1 MKIFMGRQHT
11 FYSYYLVAA
20 CVAVFLL
27 QLAFTPASMLDKD
40 WFTYLFAVT
49 PSLVLSQP
57 WTLVTAMFMHGDWTH
72 LFFNMFALYM
82 FGPYLEYKIGGKR
95 FLGLYFATG
104 IIGNAGYALL
114 SPSAFIP
121 GLGASGAIYGVMG
134 ALAILEPNL
143 EVYLFAITPMP
154 LWMVMFFWTLVSLW
168 GTLSLA
174 GGIGYSAHLA
184 GVVAG
189 GAYAYWLKK
198 KNAKLLDSY
207 GLDY

>member
-1 MKIFMGRQHT
+1 
-11 FYSYYLVAA
+11 
-20 CVAVFLL
+20 VAVFLL
-27 QLAFTPASMLDKD
+27 QLAFTPASPTAPD

-57 WTLVTAMFMHGDWTH
+57 WTLVSAMFMHGDWTH

-104 IIGNAGYALL
+104 IIGNIGYALL

-121 GLGASGAIYGVMG
+121 GLGASGAIYGIMG

-143 EVYLFAITPMP
+143 EVYLFFITPLP

>member
-1 MKIFMGRQHT
+1 MARQYT
-11 FYSYYLVAA
+11 FYSHYLVAA

-27 QLAFTPASMLDKD
+27 QMAFTPASPAEAD
-40 WFTYLFAVT
+40 WFTRLFAIT
-49 PSLVLSQP
+49 PSLLISQP
-57 WTLVTAMFMHGDWTH
+57 WTLVTAIFMHGDLTH

-104 IIGNAGYALL
+104 IIGNIGYALL

-134 ALAILEPNL
+134 ALAILEPNM
-143 EVYLFAITPMP
+143 EVFLFFITPMP

>member
-1 MKIFMGRQHT
+1 MPPAIKTII
-11 FYSYYLVAA
+11 LIN
-20 CVAVFLL
+20 VAVFFL
-27 QLAFTPASMLDKD
+27 QFFTPFGAMIQNLGALWPVGSENFRL
-40 WFTYLFAVT
+40 WQPVTY
-49 PSLVLSQP
+49 
-57 WTLVTAMFMHGDWTH
+57 MFLHGGGTH

-95 FLGLYFATG
+95 FLLLYFTAG
-104 IIGNAGYALL
+104 IIGNIGYALL

-121 GLGASGAIYGVMG
+121 GLGASGAIYGIMA
-134 ALAILEPNL
+134 ALAMLEPNL
-143 EVYLFAITPMP
+143 EVYLFFITPLP
-154 LWMVMFFWTLVSLW
+154 LWIVMFFWALVNLW

-184 GVVAG
+184 GGLAGVV
-189 GAYAYWLKK
+189 YAYWLKK

>member
-1 MKIFMGRQHT
+1 MPKQYK

-27 QLAFTPASMLDKD
+27 QLAFAPASAAQRD
-40 WFTYLFAVT
+40 WFTYLFAIT
-49 PSLVLSQP
+49 PALVLSQP
-57 WTLVTAMFMHGDWTH
+57 WTLVTAMFLHGDLTH
-72 LFFNMFALYM
+72 LLFNMFALYM
-82 FGPYLEYKIGGKR
+82 FGPYLEYKIGARR
-95 FLGLYFATG
+95 FLALYFATG
-104 IIGNAGYALL
+104 IIGNIGYALL
-114 SPSAFIP
+114 SPSAFIA
-121 GLGASGAIYGVMG
+121 GLGASGAIYGIMG

-143 EVYLFAITPMP
+143 EVFLFFITPMP

>member
-1 MKIFMGRQHT
+1 MARQYT

-27 QLAFTPASMLDKD
+27 QLAFAPASPTGKD
-40 WFTYLFAVT
+40 WFTGLFALT
-49 PSLVLSQP
+49 PNLVIAQP
-57 WTLVTAMFMHGDWTH
+57 WTLVTAMFLHGDWTH
-72 LFFNMFALYM
+72 IFFNMFALYM

-95 FLGLYFATG
+95 FLLLYFTAG
-104 IIGNAGYALL
+104 IIGNIGYALL

-121 GLGASGAIYGVMG
+121 GLGASGAIYGIMA
-134 ALAILEPNL
+134 ALAMLEPNL
-143 EVYLFAITPMP
+143 EVYLFFITPLP
-154 LWMVMFFWTLVSLW
+154 LWIVMFFWALVNLW

-184 GVVAG
+184 GGLAG
-189 GAYAYWLKK
+189 GGYGYWLKK

>member
-1 MKIFMGRQHT
+1 MARRYT

-20 CVAVFLL
+20 CAAVFLL
-27 QLAFTPASMLDKD
+27 QLAFAPASPTGND
-40 WFTYLFAVT
+40 WFTGLFAVT
-49 PSLVLSQP
+49 PALVLSQP
-57 WTLVTAMFMHGDWTH
+57 WTLVTAMFMHADWTH
-72 LFFNMFALYM
+72 IFFNMFALYM

-95 FLGLYFATG
+95 FLLLYFATG
-104 IIGNAGYALL
+104 IIGNIGYALL

-121 GLGASGAIYGVMG
+121 GLGASGAIYGIMG

-143 EVYLFAITPMP
+143 EVYLFFITPLP
-154 LWMVMFFWTLVSLW
+154 LWMVMFFWTLVNLW
-168 GTLSLA
+168 GTLSMA

-184 GVVAG
+184 GLVAG

-198 KNAKLLDSY
+198 KNARLLDSY

>member
-1 MKIFMGRQHT
+1 MPRQYT
-11 FYSYYLVAA
+11 FYSYYLIAA
-20 CVAVFLL
+20 CVGVFLL
-27 QLAFTPASMLDKD
+27 QLAFEPASPLEKD

-49 PSLVLSQP
+49 PGLVLSQP
-57 WTLVTAMFMHGDWTH
+57 WTLVTAIFMHGSWTH

-82 FGPYLEYKIGGKR
+82 FGPYLEYKLGAKR

-104 IIGNAGYALL
+104 IIGNIGYALL
-114 SPSAFIP
+114 SPSAYIP
-121 GLGASGAIYGVMG
+121 GLGASGAIYGIAG
-134 ALAILEPNL
+134 ALAVLEPNL
-143 EVYLFAITPMP
+143 PVSILFLPFVPVP
-154 LWMVMFFWTLVSLW
+154 LWMMMFFWTLVSLW

-189 GAYAYWLKK
+189 GAYAYWMKK
-198 KNAKLLDSY
+198 KNAKLLESY

>member
-1 MKIFMGRQHT
+1 MSRQYT

-27 QLAFTPASMLDKD
+27 QLAFTPASPTAKD

-49 PSLVLSQP
+49 PALVLSQP
-57 WTLVTAMFMHGDWTH
+57 WTLVTAIFMHGDWTH

-95 FLGLYFATG
+95 FLGLFFATG
-104 IIGNAGYALL
+104 IIGNIGYALL

-121 GLGASGAIYGVMG
+121 GLGASGAIYGIMG

-143 EVYLFAITPMP
+143 EVYLFFITPLP

>member
-1 MKIFMGRQHT
+1 MARQYT

-27 QLAFTPASMLDKD
+27 QMAFAPASPTDKD

-57 WTLVTAMFMHGDWTH
+57 WTLVTAIFMHGDLSH
-72 LFFNMFALYM
+72 IFFNMFALYM

-104 IIGNAGYALL
+104 IIGNIGYALL

-134 ALAILEPNL
+134 ALAILEPNM
-143 EVYLFAITPMP
+143 EVFLFFITPLP